1 MFTLPQLEAF
11 VAVAEELH
19 FGAAAERLNMTQPPL
34 SRQIQI
40 LEKKLGTQLFGRT
53 SRKVELTP
61 AGAMLLPRAR
71 QILDLCIKT
80 ELDVR
85 RVSSGEVGAITVGYT
100 AIAGQ
105 SALPLLLRRAAD
117 SMPGV
122 SFMLRELVSTDQ
134 MDGLVKGSV
143 DIGLLRPIVARPGI
157 VSRPLMK
164 DRLVVALPAG
174 SSLLGNMPIK
184 EGAPLPLG
192 RLDRL
197 PLLMYSTKEAR
208 YFHDLVLRLFAS
220 AGAHANITQYASQI
234 PALLAFVQAGLGVT
248 LVPASAM
255 ASAPAGVE
263 FHEIDGSHGIQEL
276 NRVDLELAW
285 NEETA
290 NPAVRRLLELIDS
303 AGFAGPDPA
312 GVAGPD
318 GDS

>member
-1 MFTLPQLEAF
+1 
-11 VAVAEELH
+11 
-19 FGAAAERLNMTQPPL
+19 
-34 SRQIQI
+34 
-40 LEKKLGTQLFGRT
+40 
-53 SRKVELTP
+53 VELTP
-61 AGAMLLPRAR
+61 AGALLLPRAR
-71 QILDLCIKT
+71 QILDMCIKT

-85 RVSSGEVGAITVGYT
+85 RVSSGELGAITVGYT

-105 SALPLLLRRAAD
+105 SVLPLLLRRAAD

-157 VSRPLMK
+157 MSRPVMQ

-174 SSLLGNMPIK
+174 SSMLGSMPLK

-192 RLDRL
+192 KLDRL

-263 FHEIDGSHGIQEL
+263 FHEIDGSLGIQEL

-303 AGFAGPDPA
+303 
-312 GVAGPD
+312 D
-318 GDS
+318 GLAAPGGS